1 MDLRTLRVG
10 WVVDKYTFLKSL
22 SFLPSYTYSASP
34 KGGQSYTKKC
44 HIRARAH
51 THTHTLH
58 THTLRTCTHTH
69 THLATPAPLSIPS
82 PDHLPPSFP
91 YISDHSTLQ
100 NKSSV
105 HYCQYA
111 KVGLPWWSSSK
122 DVTFQCRQCVGS
134 IPGRELT
141 SHMPAGQKTKTWNRS
156 DTATNSVKDLRNMV
170 HIEKIFLKT
179 TLNHK
184 IICTFVREVSQ
195 GQ

>member
-1 MDLRTLRVG
+1 MTNTHFSNLYPSSLPIPTLYLPKEARHIP
-10 WVVDKYTFLKSL
+10 KSV
-22 SFLPSYTYSASP
+22 
-34 KGGQSYTKKC
+34 
-44 HIRARAH
+44 
-51 THTHTLH
+51 THTHTL
-58 THTLRTCTHTH
+58 L
-69 THLATPAPLSIPS
+69 PQPLSIPS
-82 PDHLPPSFP
+82 PDHLPPFP

-111 KVGLPWWSSSK
+111 KVGLPWWSSSE
-122 DVTFQCRQCVGS
+122 DFTFQCRQCVGS

-141 SHMPAGQKTKTWNRS
+141 SHMPVGQKTKTWNRS
-156 DTATNSVKDLRNMV
+156 DTATNSVRDLRKMV
-170 HIEKIFLKT
+170 HTEKIFLKN

>member
-1 MDLRTLRVG
+1 MSCWQIHISQIFILPP
-10 WVVDKYTFLKSL
+10 FLYLLCIPQRRPVIYQKVS
-22 SFLPSYTYSASP
+22 
-34 KGGQSYTKKC
+34 
-44 HIRARAH
+44 H
-51 THTHTLH
+51 THP
-58 THTLRTCTHTH
+58 H

-82 PDHLPPSFP
+82 PDHLPPFP

-122 DVTFQCRQCVGS
+122 DFTFQCRQGVGS

-156 DTATNSVKDLRNMV
+156 DTATNSVKDLRKLV